1 MTTWFDRIV
10 LGTHCYI
17 PRNGSTKLIKKLR
30 RELTVR
36 SRYSEKDV
44 KIELFNDRPC
54 DWFGVPM
61 FHFQDLHAIAS
72 EVLDIR
78 RPGFPIDFKF
88 TSGYKPGQLEVV
100 KKFRHLIH
108 MGATGI
114 ILEAPP
120 GFGKTV
126 VLIKI
131 LSMLKRSALVVVPRS
146 NLIGQWIERFTE
158 HSDLTEDDIGWAK
171 DGRVNW
177 KDKKIVVGL
186 VHTLALDRFGKE
198 FKQNFGV
205 TVFDEVDRSVPPQTF
220 APVVEMFPSMY
231 RLGASATLE
240 RPDGL
245 EVIFQEHVGEYVVTG
260 RSRTRLKPKVLF
272 VRYHEGSGFVWPGSK
287 KLNRRGMILSKL
299 AGNFKRNTL
308 LAYYIKLIWNSERQ
322 CLVLSDRTAQLQE
335 LKKIL
340 VAEDIPPEQIG
351 FYVRRLPKGK
361 KVRGKQKY
369 QQLTQDDRDRAA
381 RCQVVMATY
390 GMIALGTDIPELA
403 GLVYATPQSETEQ
416 AKGRIERDLV
426 GKQTPV
432 VVDIL
437 DWYYEDCQNWGRK
450 RLAHYR
456 SQGLKVKE
464 ITL

>member
-1 MTTWFDRIV
+1 MTTWFDKIV

-17 PRNGSTKLIKKLR
+17 PRNGSAKLIKKLR

-36 SRYSEKDV
+36 PRYGEKDIE
-44 KIELFNDRPC
+44 IELFNDQPE
-54 DWFGVPM
+54 DWFGVPL
-61 FHFQDLHAIAS
+61 FHFQDLSAIAA

-88 TSGYKPGQLEVV
+88 TSGYRPGQLQVV
-100 KKFRHLIH
+100 KKFRELIER
-108 MGATGI
+108 GATGI

-126 VLIKI
+126 VLTKI
-131 LSMLKRSALVVVPRS
+131 LSMLKRSVLVVVPRS
-146 NLIGQWIERFTE
+146 NLISQWTERLVE
-158 HSDLTEDDIGWAK
+158 HSDLSEDDIGWAK
-171 DGRVNW
+171 DGKADW

-186 VHTLALDRFGKE
+186 VHTLALDRFGKD
-198 FKQNFGV
+198 FKTNFGV

-220 APVVEMFPSMY
+220 APVVEMFPTRY
-231 RLGASATLE
+231 RIGASATLE

-245 EVIFQEHVGEYVVTG
+245 EVIFQEHVGEYIVQG
-260 RSRTRLKPKVLF
+260 RPLDRMKTKVLV
-272 VRYHEGSGFVWPGSK
+272 VRYHKGSGFVWPGST
-287 KLNRRGMILSKL
+287 KLARRGMILSKL
-299 AGNFKRNTL
+299 AGNVERNAL

-322 CLVLSDRTAQLQE
+322 CLVLSDRIAQLQD
-335 LKKIL
+335 LKQLL
-340 VAEDIPPEQIG
+340 VADDIPPEQIG
-351 FYVRRLPKGK
+351 FYVRSLPVGK
-361 KVRGKQKY
+361 KVRGKQKRRP
-369 QQLTQDDRDRAA
+369 LTQDDRDRAA
-381 RCQVVMATY
+381 RCQVIMATY

-403 GLVYATPQSETEQ
+403 GLVYATPQSEVEQ

-437 DWYYEDCQNWGRK
+437 DWYYEDCQRWGRK

-464 ITL
+464 ITQ

>member
-1 MTTWFDRIV
+1 MTILFNQIV

-17 PRNGSTKLIKKLR
+17 PRNGNAELIKRLR

-36 SRYSEKDV
+36 SRYSDKNVE
-44 KIELFNDRPC
+44 IELFNDRPC
-54 DWFGVPM
+54 DWFGVPL
-61 FHFQDLHAIAS
+61 FHFQDLQALAH

-78 RPGFPIDFKF
+78 KTGFPIDFKF
-88 TSGYKPGQLEVV
+88 TSGYKPGQLQVV
-100 KKFRHLIH
+100 KKFVELVES
-108 MGATGI
+108 GATGI

-126 VLIKI
+126 VLTKI
-131 LSMLKRSALVVVPRS
+131 LSMIGRSALVVVPRS
-146 NLIGQWIERFTE
+146 NLISQWTERLVE
-158 HSDLTEDDIGWAK
+158 HSDLTEDDIGWAR
-171 DGRVNW
+171 DGRAKW

-220 APVVEMFPSMY
+220 APVVEMFPTRY

-245 EVIFQEHVGEYVVTG
+245 ETIFQEHVGEYIVRG
-260 RSRTRLKPKVLF
+260 RPRDRMKTKVLL
-272 VRYHEGSGFVWPGSK
+272 VRYHEGSGFVWPGSS
-287 KLNRRGMILSKL
+287 KLNRRGMILSRL
-299 AGNFKRNTL
+299 AGNFKRNQL

-340 VAEDIPPEQIG
+340 VAEGIPPEKIG

-369 QQLTQDDRDRAA
+369 QQLTQDDRDQAA

-464 ITL
+464 ITQ